1 MPNNEQQQNPEKDN
15 IQTDIDNN
23 NNMWNS
29 DKQGYVIDPK
39 NFLLPE
45 MGDYYLGYLDNSYLK
60 KLNDMVYTETFKPKT
75 EKGEQKSE
83 QQKEEE
89 NKNKTPEQIEKEEQ
103 QKKEQAEKDAKKAA
117 YYTEEPP
124 FENFGSFKDVNYFY
138 ANITIDQKD
147 IDYGIVNSSTLY
159 LNINSIEGDTDNK
172 ILNSLQR
179 LLNISSN
186 DTDYIFYVKL
196 LGIDD
201 THKSK
206 WGVLSTIDLEQA
218 KTELQTETYKQ
229 IKDNHIFVASI
240 DHQDDDKI
248 DFITIGQKKHEIKHS
263 IDQSCYLVCLD
274 KGTQWVDDSII
285 DTNIMKQLIE
295 NAGGR
300 VYFVLDNI
308 PSKDIDIKND
318 SDYICRDPDTSDF
331 INKLTDI
338 SGDDKTNITSLFFR
352 TIKEP
357 IRYLTGK
364 AYIQINHKWI
374 NLTKALLAHDDAQC
388 HFNTLY
394 NGVNPDIFKVDFYD
408 PNAIQYTDNFINDLE
423 KLDDRKI
430 IQKEIFGKDLLELN
444 DWTVTI
450 GDVTLFVP
458 PTNITVSS
466 SINNTYVPLLRAKG
480 SMSKTGQH
488 SDKILHMSI
497 YFNEDRGINGYK
509 YNAKYPNQ
517 KDVTYKMN
525 GLRALISQFKF
536 CPFLPINNKYIN
548 ETLGID
554 AIVVTALSVSSM
566 ENYPKTLKVE
576 FTCKE
581 FDYITYMPDLLNG
594 IDLNQKEYH
603 NFFADSINWVVMRY
617 YYQKPLLYGDDMAIK
632 KYNFLSQEFVNE
644 TLKNRTMLIPM
655 NFKDPSLKFYIAD
668 KTYLDQLLSIYED
681 SQRMIRNGIT
691 FDNKKKDLLLNLS
704 KIKNEI
710 EFTINTPNFNE
721 NLSLINSMESHQIVN
736 HTSILNNGRY
746 DSDTCQEILD
756 TPIFNSDKEKTY
768 ISKCLHMLYDNLNEF
783 NKSLDT
789 SLIKNMTY
797 STETRLIEQNVY
809 KVYFNLKIE
818 LNTNNDQDDYE
829 QLGESLSTFIET
841 DADRTLHNNCIIVPI
856 SCLLTSNPDAHNTS
870 NDSLFNPDNYD
881 PYNYLD
887 YQKGSFGVD
896 YKDDDMIM
904 LDFSTNASLHDTL
917 SKINDLTYK
926 TTENI
931 PFVPFDAGNIIVKN
945 YNVSLTNHITDIYLK
960 DIDGSAPQFLGGE
973 DILFSV
979 VLETTDLKT
988 VSSLSQLPQM
998 VASFSRRYKK
1008 IMPCYPL
1015 KIESEFSKFFGVFE
1029 VTIENVQTMASSNNN
1044 PVHTIILT
1052 LRSVDRTYRS
1062 REALR
1067 RIEIDNAGKQ
1077 FSEEIHTKQ
1086 VRSYF
1091 DIQKVLAKAE
1101 LYPDLE
1107 LPTIKELE
1115 DLGFYFTRYKFQDF
1129 RTYVDPDFY
1138 YIYTNRLTSQIIRE
1152 SLINS
1157 GKAGKELNSTLV
1169 DSSGGSID
1177 IQVQKKTGYTVTS
1190 KNNIVQN
1197 QESIAKQ
1204 YMDNIY
1210 KQKSEEVLNNWKDK
1224 LKYEPDKD
1232 KENGGIQENW
1242 TICNNIKSIL
1252 LEYEQKKAYD
1262 VFVRE
1267 AIKAG
1272 KTKEEFYN
1280 ELINKQ
1286 KEPGNTNTDAKNNNQ
1301 ENKQNIKE
1309 SEERKQELQKEKIQ
1323 FEQNDKQKIDIPTDE
1338 KEKENIITTG
1348 LNIYSKLEKARKTS
1362 NDIQYYLQNTPIDAE
1377 VYETTL
1383 YMQKNITDI
1392 ELKNIIYKTVSEFF
1406 HDKTIS
1412 TILDNI
1418 DIKINNLF
1426 IPIVQDIIY
1435 ACACSQTGEKEY
1447 SNKNAATEWRPNKK
1461 FIGIRI
1467 KNDSQ
1472 DLSGKDTITPYDN
1485 NGDYKATVQ
1494 LAIKEA
1500 VDFSIFRIK
1509 QYDRNT
1515 ISNITKEDIYNPWN
1529 NASSINTTHYLI
1541 DPYYRYELVETI
1553 EQYKQ
1558 GCITNPKYA
1567 TIAFLRICL
1576 YWLKRLIDIQAIP
1589 SYVYDIMSGSI
1600 NQELENQKK
1609 LEEILNKTTED
1620 GAELNKPR
1628 SISKEHLEFIQ
1639 KNKYVFDTGKIWLG
1653 AILSIIDGDSNIF
1666 ERINQRDYRGLNG
1679 YFQGCVL
1686 PSTTIDSKDTTSMA
1700 IRKTAFALVGL
1711 GRIKDFDAL
1720 GIKQN
1725 SVGCTYKRN
1734 TLEKIYIDAADDPS
1748 IYIPHSCHDMIVH
1761 DARGRMLRAFPTF
1774 YMLIMDE
1781 GRTIGQWKLHDNFY
1795 NNMCIM
1801 DMQIV
1806 KSRKIAADTANI
1818 TMSNFFKT
1826 FTEDNSD
1833 LLNVQEASFDDVFD
1847 SILSPV
1853 YSPERIFK
1861 KQENRRK
1868 KSPVSSA
1875 TKLQPGVRIHIRM
1888 GYGSNANMLPPVF
1901 NGVIAELDVQ
1911 DTVNIIAQGD
1921 GIELMNPIMDDD
1933 DAYEI
1938 KEKDTFTGWSL
1949 ANKGT
1954 PKSIMNSILTTHG
1967 GFLADWLKDG
1977 IWDGRYMAGL
1987 INSNPYGIVHFGD
2000 RDYKDIIRSGEPTQ
2014 NIFEACAKPAWG
2026 DEKDI
2031 TMEYCTDEV
2040 PEINF
2045 ELLGKTVWD
2054 VANICR
2060 SVTPDFICAVSPF
2073 EFRSTLFIGHPR
2085 YYYAY
2090 AYYLDGSTVMERRK
2104 PYQQFHIYTSGTDII
2119 SNKIK
2124 VSSQE
2129 MKTAALGLYQIAEN
2143 FNIKSQKRIG
2153 PIYADADIFP
2163 EFQKTMIV
2171 DTQLYGKGAP
2181 IIGCLLTNL
2190 VTNDWLDDVLG
2201 GKNAHAQIA
2210 WRMTASA
2217 LKDSMKEMY
2226 GGDLIVLGDPSVKPH
2241 DRLYIDDNYTG
2252 IRGQC
2257 LVKEVVHTFSINEGF
2272 TTTISP
2278 DLIGVVDD
2286 PFETAVQQIFSS
2298 TGSIATTLL
2307 KASATYGMMSLIAK
2321 RAITVGDFASFAQ
2334 KMIPEPV
2341 VKMLQESKGNI
2352 ANIAKEV
2359 GPTAKNAKA
2368 ILTGFK
2374 IIKGTAEIGGAIV
2387 TGATAATLGGL
2398 IASILTA
2405 LTLFDIGFTLIG
2417 NYLSNTIF
2425 RFLKNKQAM
2434 QIFPL
2439 KKNNTPFT
2447 AGVMGSQ
2454 GFIYGSPSYNKQGT
2468 MTKFLSDLLGDD
2480 DSSSNLVKLIKGFFV
2495 DEAIQDIANKN
2506 MHSLK
2511 ILDSDNN
2518 AVRSEKQFQSIFGN
2532 SVQKQSN
2539 AVNDYRMLQST
2550 KLVSSQ
2556 EEKVV
2561 AYNKYSILD
2570 DNFQNNSK
2578 LSNNTLLSESTAL
2591 KYFIDEKFLL
2601 ILHDSPGL
2609 NKGELVDTQLISI
2622 NGQDRYIK
2630 VIKSKSK
2637 DDLKIIYDIPF
2648 LNPNAILVLA
2658 EVLRREKNKM
2668 PPANTPDQY
2677 ENYDYTKNSFILFKS
2692 GLKVND
2698 PDTMSST
2705 GFCFIL
2711 EPYGNV
2717 IEFFEPTIKEFY
2729 DELKNTGEQN
2739 EILNS
2744 TLFEYKK
2751 LDHGNEYA
2759 FTVIMPST
2767 TA

>member
-1 MPNNEQQQNPEKDN
+1 MSTTEQNIQQQKQDDN
-15 IQTDIDNN
+15 SKNDTLQTDIENN
-23 NNMWNS
+23 NNTWDS
-29 DKQGYVIDPK
+29 DKQGYVVDPK

-60 KLNDMVYTETFKPKT
+60 KLNDMVYTETYRPKT
-75 EKGEQKSE
+75 EEEIQQEIE
-83 QQKEEE
+83 QQKTEE
-89 NKNKTPEQIEKEEQ
+89 NKNKTPEQIKKEEEE
-103 QKKEQAEKDAKKAA
+103 KKKQAEKDAKKAA

-124 FENFGSFKDVNYFY
+124 FENYGSFKDVNYFY
-138 ANITIDQKD
+138 TDITIDQKD
-147 IDYGIVNSSTLY
+147 IDYGVVDSSTLY
-159 LNINSIEGDTDNK
+159 LNINNIKGDKDNK
-172 ILNSLQR
+172 ILNSLQK

-206 WGVLSTIDLEQA
+206 WGVLSNIDLEQA
-218 KTELQTETYKQ
+218 KTELKTETYKA
-229 IKDNHIFVASI
+229 IKDNANYVSSI
-240 DHQDDDKI
+240 DHKDEDAI
-248 DFITIGQKKHEIKHS
+248 EFITIGEKHHEIKHS

-274 KGTQWVDDSII
+274 KGNQWMDDSVI
-285 DTNIMKQLIE
+285 DTNIIKQLIE
-295 NAGGR
+295 NGGGR

-308 PSKDIDIKND
+308 PSKDIDVKRDCN
-318 SDYICRDPDTSDF
+318 YICRDPMASEF
-331 INKLTDI
+331 VNKLTDI
-338 SGDDKTNITSLFFR
+338 SGDDRTNITSLFFR

-357 IRYLTGK
+357 VRYLTGK
-364 AYIQINHKWI
+364 AYIQIDHKWV
-374 NLTKALLAHDDAQC
+374 NLTKALLVHDDAQC

-394 NGVNPDIFKVDFYD
+394 NGVNPDIFKVDTYD
-408 PNAIQYTDNFINDLE
+408 PNAIRYTDNFINDLE

-430 IQKEIFGKDLLELN
+430 IQKEIFGKDFSELN
-444 DWTVTI
+444 EWTVTI

-497 YFNEDRGINGYK
+497 YFNEDRGINGYVYK
-509 YNAKYPNQ
+509 AKYPNQ
-517 KDVTYKMN
+517 KDVSYKMN

-548 ETLGID
+548 EILGID
-554 AIVVTALSVSSM
+554 AVVVTALSVSSM
-566 ENYPKTLKVE
+566 ENYPKTLKVD

-581 FDYITYMPDLLNG
+581 FDYITYMPDLLSDMNV
-594 IDLNQKEYH
+594 DEKEYH

-617 YYQKPLLYGDDMAIK
+617 YYQRPLLYGDYMAVK
-632 KYNFLSQEFVNE
+632 KYKFLSKEFTNE

-655 NFKDPSLKFYIAD
+655 NFKDPTLKFYVAD
-668 KTYLDQLLSIYED
+668 KAYLDQLLSLYED
-681 SQRMIRNGIT
+681 RERMVRSGVILD
-691 FDNKKKDLLLNLS
+691 DNKKNLLVNLS
-704 KIKNEI
+704 KLKNEI
-710 EFTINTPNFNE
+710 EYTINLPDFNK
-721 NLSLINSMESHQIVN
+721 NMSLINTIESHQIVN

-746 DSDTCQEILD
+746 SSTTCQDILD
-756 TPIFNSDKEKTY
+756 TPIFNSTQEKTY
-768 ISKCLHMLYDNLNEF
+768 ISKCLHYLHDSLNEF

-789 SLIKNMTY
+789 PLIKNITY
-797 STETRLIEQNVY
+797 STETRLVDQNVY

-829 QLGESLSTFIET
+829 DLGESLSLFVGT
-841 DADRTLHNNCIIVPI
+841 DVDRTLHNNCIIVPI
-856 SCLLTSNPDAHNTS
+856 SCLLTSNPGAHNTS
-870 NDSLFNPDNYD
+870 DDDLLNFGNYD
-881 PYNYLD
+881 RNNYLD

-896 YKDDDMIM
+896 YADDDMVM
-904 LDFSTNASLHDTL
+904 LKFSTDSAQHDALT
-917 SKINDLTYK
+917 KMNDLTYK
-926 TTENI
+926 STENI
-931 PFVPFDAGNIIVKN
+931 PFIPFDTGKILVKS
-945 YNVSLTNHITDIYLK
+945 YSASLVNHITDIYLK
-960 DIDGSAPQFLGGE
+960 DINGSAPQFLGGE
-973 DILFSV
+973 DTMFSV
-979 VLETTDLKT
+979 VIETTDLKT
-988 VSSLSQLPQM
+988 VSSLSQLPQL
-998 VASFSRRYKK
+998 VASFSRQYKK

-1029 VTIENVQTMASSNNN
+1029 VVIENVQTMATSENN

-1062 REALR
+1062 REALK
-1067 RIEIDNAGKQ
+1067 RIEVDNAGKQ
-1077 FSEEIHTKQ
+1077 FSDEIHTKQ
-1086 VRSYF
+1086 VKSYF
-1091 DIQKVLAKAE
+1091 DIQKALAKAE

-1107 LPTIKELE
+1107 LPTIKKLE
-1115 DLGFYFTRYKFQDF
+1115 DLGFYFTRYKFQDY

-1138 YIYTNRLTSQIIRE
+1138 FIYPNRLTSQIVRE

-1157 GKAGKELNSTLV
+1157 GNAGKELNSTLV
-1169 DSSGGSID
+1169 DSAGGSID
-1177 IQVQKKTGYTVTS
+1177 IQIQKKMGYTVTN
-1190 KNNIVQN
+1190 KNDIAKN
-1197 QESIAKQ
+1197 QEAIVKQ

-1210 KQKSEEVLNNWKDK
+1210 KQKSEEVQNNWKEK
-1224 LKYEPDKD
+1224 LKYDPNKD

-1242 TICNNIKSIL
+1242 TICNSIKSIF
-1252 LEYEQKKAYD
+1252 LEYEHKRAYD
-1262 VFVRE
+1262 VFKQ
-1267 AIKAG
+1267 KA
-1272 KTKEEFYN
+1272 KTENKTLEELAN
-1280 ELINKQ
+1280 SSIQDINK
-1286 KEPGNTNTDAKNNNQ
+1286 TNKQEKQNNNQ
-1301 ENKQNIKE
+1301 VNKDQKQEENKQNNKQQTTDNNDKDTFQQNQNVE
-1309 SEERKQELQKEKIQ
+1309 EQVSEEE
-1323 FEQNDKQKIDIPTDE
+1323 EQQL
-1338 KEKENIITTG
+1338 ITTG
-1348 LNIYSKLEKARKTS
+1348 LNIYKQLEDARKAS
-1362 NDIQYYLQNTPIDAE
+1362 NEIEYYLKNTAINEE
-1377 VYETTL
+1377 VYESIAGHGIYDNATSNFHEKL
-1383 YMQKNITDI
+1383 LSIFKEVIERFLNDKKIASILALLNIKNNKVFQTIVN
-1392 ELKNIIYKTVSEFF
+1392 KIIYAAACSQSSLKEYSGKNNANEWMPNFNFIGVRVNRNSQDMFGK
-1406 HDKTIS
+1406 DV
-1412 TILDNI
+1412 I
-1418 DIKINNLF
+1418 DIKDTKGD
-1426 IPIVQDIIY
+1426 V
-1435 ACACSQTGEKEY
+1435 KE
-1447 SNKNAATEWRPNKK
+1447 ATEL
-1461 FIGIRI
+1461 G
-1467 KNDSQ
+1467 
-1472 DLSGKDTITPYDN
+1472 
-1485 NGDYKATVQ
+1485 V
-1494 LAIKEA
+1494 KEA
-1500 VDFSIFRIK
+1500 IEFSMFRIK

-1515 ISNITKEDIYNPWN
+1515 IARITSEEIYNPWDN
-1529 NASSINTTHYLI
+1529 PNTVNTSHYLI

-1553 EQYKQ
+1553 EEYKR

-1567 TIAFLRICL
+1567 IIAFLRICL
-1576 YWLKRLIDIQAIP
+1576 YWIKRLIDIQAFP
-1589 SYVYDIMSGSI
+1589 SYTYDIMGKAVEQEKE
-1600 NQELENQKK
+1600 NQEKLQQTIKNTNGYVAQIQAIDKK
-1609 LEEILNKTTED
+1609 
-1620 GAELNKPR
+1620 
-1628 SISKEHLEFIQ
+1628 HLEFIE
-1639 KNKYVFDTGKIWLG
+1639 KNKYVFDTGKFWTS
-1653 AILSIIDGDSNIF
+1653 AILAVTDGDRNIF
-1666 ERINQRDYRGLNG
+1666 NRIDKRDYKGLNG
-1679 YFQGCVL
+1679 YFQGCSI
-1686 PSTTIDSKDTTSMA
+1686 PSTTIDPKDTTSMSV
-1700 IRKTAFALVGL
+1700 RKMAFALVGL
-1711 GRIKDFDAL
+1711 NVITDFDAL
-1720 GIKQN
+1720 GVKQN
-1725 SVGCTYKRN
+1725 DVGCMFKRN

-1748 IYIPHSCHDMIVH
+1748 IYIPHACHDMIVH

-1774 YMLIMDE
+1774 YMLIVDE

-1806 KSRKIAADTANI
+1806 KSRKIAADTATI

-1833 LLNVQEASFDDVFD
+1833 LLNIQEANFDDVFD

-1853 YSPERIFK
+1853 YSPERMFK

-1875 TKLQPGVRIHIRM
+1875 TRLQPGVRIHIRM

-1911 DTVNIIAQGD
+1911 DAISIVAQGD
-1921 GIELMNPIMDDD
+1921 GVELMNPILDDD

-1938 KEKDTFTGWSL
+1938 KEKDTFTGWSI

-2000 RDYKDIIRSGEPTQ
+2000 RDYKDIIHSGEPTQ
-2014 NIFEACAKPAWG
+2014 NIFEACAKPVWG
-2026 DEKDI
+2026 ENEGID
-2031 TMEYCTDEV
+2031 MEYGSDEV

-2104 PYQQFHIYTSGTDII
+2104 PYQQYHIYTSGTDII
-2119 SNKIK
+2119 DNKIK
-2124 VSSQE
+2124 VSGQDI
-2129 MKTAALGLYQIAEN
+2129 KTAALGLYQVAET

-2181 IIGCLLTNL
+2181 IIGLLTNTI
-2190 VTNDWLDDVLG
+2190 TNDWLDDALG

-2217 LKDSMKEMY
+2217 LKDNMKEMY
-2226 GGDLIVLGDPSVKPH
+2226 SGDLIVLGDPTVKPY
-2241 DRLYIDDNYTG
+2241 DRLYVDDNYTG
-2252 IRGQC
+2252 INGQC

-2272 TTTISP
+2272 TTSISP

-2298 TGSIATTLL
+2298 VGSITSTLL
-2307 KASATYGMMSLIAK
+2307 KSAIAYGMISLIAR
-2321 RAITVGDFASFAQ
+2321 RAITTGDVGKLVSKLIPSSVLDILKKSNGEIKNITQNSNSA
-2334 KMIPEPV
+2334 KMAR
-2341 VKMLQESKGNI
+2341 S
-2352 ANIAKEV
+2352 
-2359 GPTAKNAKA
+2359 
-2368 ILTGFK
+2368 ILTG
-2374 IIKGTAEIGGAIV
+2374 V
-2387 TGATAATLGGL
+2387 TNITNGL
-2398 IASILTA
+2398 STSVSA
-2405 LTLFDIGFTLIG
+2405 LSKAVVFLKNFSLFSIGFTLVG

-2425 RFLKNKQAM
+2425 RFLRNKQAM

-2439 KKNNTPFT
+2439 KKNNIPFT

-2468 MTKFLSDLLGDD
+2468 MTRLLSNLFTDD
-2480 DSSSNLVKLIKGFFV
+2480 DSSSNLIKLIKDFFV
-2495 DEAIQDIANKN
+2495 DDAIQDIANKN

-2511 ILDSDNN
+2511 IIDSDNK
-2518 AVRSEKQFQSIFGN
+2518 AVRSEKQFQSVFGN
-2532 SVQKQSN
+2532 FAQKQSDSIN
-2539 AVNDYRMLQST
+2539 NYRMLQST

-2556 EEKVV
+2556 EERVV
-2561 AYNKYSILD
+2561 AYNKYSILG

-2578 LSNNTLLSESTAL
+2578 LNNNTLLSESQSL
-2591 KYFIDEKFLL
+2591 KPFIDEKFFM

-2609 NKGELVDTQLISI
+2609 NKGELIETQLI
-2622 NGQDRYIK
+2622 NVQGQDKYIK
-2630 VIKSKSK
+2630 IIKSQSK
-2637 DDLKIIYDIPF
+2637 DGSKTIYDMPF
-2648 LNPNAILVLA
+2648 LNPNAILVLN
-2658 EVLRREKNKM
+2658 EILRREKNKM

-2677 ENYDYTKNSFILFKS
+2677 ENYDYTKNSFIVLKS
-2692 GLKVND
+2692 ALRVND

-2711 EPYGNV
+2711 EPYGN
-2717 IEFFEPTIKEFY
+2717 ITDFFESTIQEFY
-2729 DELKNTGEQN
+2729 NELKNEGNQN
-2739 EILNS
+2739 TILNS

-2759 FTVIMPST
+2759 FTVIMPSA